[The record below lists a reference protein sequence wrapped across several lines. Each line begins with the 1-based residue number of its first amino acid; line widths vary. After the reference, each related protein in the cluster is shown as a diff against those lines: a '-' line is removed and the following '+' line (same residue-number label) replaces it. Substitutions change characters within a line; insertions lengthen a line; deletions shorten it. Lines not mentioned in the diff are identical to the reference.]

1 MSPAVGAGQGWAAAG
16 LDPARQRA
24 AAAGKG
30 GLCRQQMASAVFRL
44 ISPSGRPGS
53 GDGNKEKAEKGTRCS
68 RGIRRPGLCSAGRSG
83 PARAGAAL
91 RPGGVLRPGRAAWPL
106 PGSRSRRGGGVQPAG
121 RACGSTQSS
130 ATAGRVSAAA
140 AAARQSSNACAV
152 RRAAASVRR
161 RRTVKAWPALCSAGQ
176 DCTAGRTGRTAG
188 AWPWPAA
195 RQQAASA
202 AEKAA
207 AIQGAVILKLGPSF
221 SGQRGAAQR
230 GRHGMDGGSRVQ
242 AAGVQSVRRR
252 ARRRRPA
259 GGRGLSPQ
267 HPAEKGAWR
276 GQARTTSGQI
286 CTVQGRAQ
294 ALPRCDALSIPPPP
308 CGSCENLSPRS
319 KKFSTAMWKT
329 SAGLCAFATK
339 RRGVF
344 WALCWFFSGKDR
356 SRKRLCK
363 NRVKKCR

>member
-1 MSPAVGAGQGWAAAG
+1 MERGKTAVPGAAAGVQARQGRGGRAARRRRRVGNGRVSALGRRLAGPAGRKMRWAGCRGAAGSRRANAGGSMSPAVGAGQGWAAAG

-83 PARAGAAL
+83 PARAGPDL
-91 RPGGVLRPGRAAWPL
+91 RPGGVLRPGRAAWPR

-130 ATAGRVSAAA
+130 APAGRISAAA

-195 RQQAASA
+195 RQPAASA
-202 AEKAA
+202 ADKAA
-207 AIQGAVILKLGPSF
+207 ATTAACV
-221 SGQRGAAQR
+221 SG
-230 GRHGMDGGSRVQ
+230 GMSNLYNN
-242 AAGVQSVRRR
+242 
-252 ARRRRPA
+252 
-259 GGRGLSPQ
+259 GL
-267 HPAEKGAWR
+267 
-276 GQARTTSGQI
+276 
-286 CTVQGRAQ
+286 
-294 ALPRCDALSIPPPP
+294 
-308 CGSCENLSPRS
+308 
-319 KKFSTAMWKT
+319 
-329 SAGLCAFATK
+329 
-339 RRGVF
+339 
-344 WALCWFFSGKDR
+344 
-356 SRKRLCK
+356 
-363 NRVKKCR
+363 